1 LNDKEKK
8 FCTKKSRCPC
18 SKANK
23 NCLKCKCFNCNN
35 GKEQELPCLIA
46 ARISILPSKKRDHL
60 GKLTQTLAESFM
72 ENENVALKGIAW
84 TLKEELLLMEIVGKD
99 KKKVKHDL
107 IWNEYNAT
115 IASNSELGSMKTK
128 LQLSKKLSTL
138 K

>member
-1 LNDKEKK
+1 MDPERRVTN
-8 FCTKKSRCPC
+8 
-18 SKANK
+18 
-23 NCLKCKCFNCNN
+23 
-35 GKEQELPCLIA
+35 
-46 ARISILPSKKRDHL
+46 
-60 GKLTQTLAESFM
+60 
-72 ENENVALKGIAW
+72 
-84 TLKEELLLMEIVGKD
+84 LLLMEIVGKD